1 MIDITLLVGRI
12 LLILLLFLFL
22 FAVMRTGIGLVKG
35 QTRTGE
41 RWTLAVESGPKT
53 LRGVKM
59 PITGPLV
66 VGRSPGSD
74 IVINADFVS
83 GRHARFALFS
93 DTLVVEDLGSTNGTL
108 VNGKRITAPVTLEQG
123 SLVSIGDV
131 SMRIGLEST
140 SPFHHKLQNTHNS
153 PGM

>member
-35 QTRTGE
+35 QNRKGE
-41 RWTLAVESGPKT
+41 RWTIAVERGPRE

-59 PITGPLV
+59 PVTGPLI

-74 IVINADFVS
+74 IVINADYVS
-83 GRHARFALFS
+83 GRHVRFALFS
-93 DTLVVEDLGSTNGTL
+93 DALVIEDLGSTNGTL
-108 VNGKRITAPVTLEQG
+108 VDGKRIVAPTTLEPG
-123 SLVSIGDV
+123 SVVGIGDASLRV
-131 SMRIGLEST
+131 GRS
-140 SPFHHKLQNTHNS
+140 
-153 PGM
+153 

>member
-35 QTRTGE
+35 QTRKGE
-41 RWTLAVESGPKT
+41 RWTVAVEQGPRE
-53 LRGVKM
+53 LRGVKL

-74 IVINADFVS
+74 IVINAGYVS
-83 GRHARFALFS
+83 GRHARFGLFS
-93 DTLVVEDLGSTNGTL
+93 DSLVVEDMGSTNGTK
-108 VNGKRITAPVTLEQG
+108 VNGKTITAPTALEMG
-123 SLVSIGDV
+123 SVVSIGDV
-131 SMRIGLEST
+131 TLRIGRS
-140 SPFHHKLQNTHNS
+140 
-153 PGM
+153 

>member
-1 MIDITLLVGRI
+1 MIDITLLIGRT

-35 QTRTGE
+35 QSRTGQ
-41 RWTLAVESGPKT
+41 RWTVAVERGPRE

-74 IVINADFVS
+74 IVINASYVS
-83 GRHARFALFS
+83 GRHARFGLFS

-108 VNGKRITAPVTLEQG
+108 VDGRRIDAPAQLEPG
-123 SLVSIGDV
+123 SLVSIGDATL
-131 SMRIGLEST
+131 RIGRS
-140 SPFHHKLQNTHNS
+140 
-153 PGM
+153 

>member
-1 MIDITLLVGRI
+1 MIDLTLLVGRI

-22 FAVMRTGIGLVKG
+22 FAVMRTGVGLVKG
-35 QTRTGE
+35 QTRKGD
-41 RWTLAVESGPKT
+41 RWTIAVERGPRE

-59 PITGPLV
+59 PLNGPLV

-74 IVINADFVS
+74 IVINADYVS
-83 GRHARFALFS
+83 SRHARFALFS

-108 VNGKRITAPVTLEQG
+108 VDGRRITAPATLEPG

-131 SMRIGLEST
+131 TLRIGRS
-140 SPFHHKLQNTHNS
+140 
-153 PGM
+153 

>member
-1 MIDITLLVGRI
+1 LIDLTLLVGRI

-22 FAVMRTGIGLVKG
+22 FAVMRTGVGLVKG
-35 QTRTGE
+35 QTRKGD
-41 RWTLAVESGPKT
+41 RWTIAVERGPRE

-59 PITGPLV
+59 PLSGPLV

-74 IVINADFVS
+74 IVINADYVS
-83 GRHARFALFS
+83 SRHARFALFS

-108 VNGKRITAPVTLEQG
+108 VDGRRITAPATLEPG

-131 SMRIGLEST
+131 TLRIGRS
-140 SPFHHKLQNTHNS
+140 
-153 PGM
+153 

>member
-35 QTRTGE
+35 QTKKGE
-41 RWTLAVESGPKT
+41 RWTVAVERGPRE

-74 IVINADFVS
+74 IVINAGFVS

-108 VNGKRITAPVTLEQG
+108 VNGQRITAPTSLEPG
-123 SLVSIGDV
+123 STVSIGDV
-131 SMRIGLEST
+131 SLKIGRS
-140 SPFHHKLQNTHNS
+140 
-153 PGM
+153 

>member
-1 MIDITLLVGRI
+1 MIDLTLLVGRI

-35 QTRTGE
+35 QTRKGE
-41 RWTLAVESGPKT
+41 RWTIAVERGPRE
-53 LRGVKM
+53 LRGVKL
-59 PITGPLV
+59 PLSGPLV

-74 IVINADFVS
+74 IVINADYVS

-93 DTLVVEDLGSTNGTL
+93 DTLVVEDMGSTNGTL
-108 VNGKRITAPVTLEQG
+108 VDGKRIAAPTTLEPG

-131 SMRIGLEST
+131 TLRIGRS
-140 SPFHHKLQNTHNS
+140 
-153 PGM
+153 

>member
-22 FAVMRTGIGLVKG
+22 FTVMRTGIGLVKG
-35 QTRTGE
+35 QSRKGE
-41 RWTLAVESGPKT
+41 RWTVAVERGPKS

-59 PITGPLV
+59 PITGPFV

-74 IVINADFVS
+74 IVINADYVS
-83 GRHARFALFS
+83 GRHARFGLFS
-93 DTLVVEDLGSTNGTL
+93 DALVVEDMGSTNGTL
-108 VNGKRITAPVTLEQG
+108 VDGKRIAAPATLEVG

-131 SMRIGLEST
+131 TLRIGRS
-140 SPFHHKLQNTHNS
+140 
-153 PGM
+153 

>member
-1 MIDITLLVGRI
+1 MIDLTLLVGRI

-35 QTRTGE
+35 QSRKGE
-41 RWTLAVESGPKT
+41 RWTVAVERGPRE

-59 PITGPLV
+59 PVTGPLV

-74 IVINADFVS
+74 IVINANYVS

-93 DTLVVEDLGSTNGTL
+93 DALVVEDMGSTNGTL
-108 VNGKRITAPVTLEQG
+108 VNGKQITAPATLEPG

-131 SMRIGLEST
+131 TLRIGRS
-140 SPFHHKLQNTHNS
+140 
-153 PGM
+153 

>member
-22 FAVMRTGIGLVKG
+22 FAVMRSGIGLVKG
-35 QTRTGE
+35 QNRKGE
-41 RWTLAVESGPKT
+41 RWTVAVERGPRE

-74 IVINADFVS
+74 IVINAGYVS

-93 DTLVVEDLGSTNGTL
+93 DTLVVEDMGSTNGTL
-108 VNGKRITAPVTLEQG
+108 VNGKRITAPTTLEAG
-123 SLVSIGDV
+123 STVIIGDV
-131 SMRIGLEST
+131 TLRIGRS
-140 SPFHHKLQNTHNS
+140 
-153 PGM
+153 

>member
-1 MIDITLLVGRI
+1 LIDLTLLVGRI

-35 QTRTGE
+35 QTRKGE
-41 RWTLAVESGPKT
+41 RWTIAVERGPRE
-53 LRGVKM
+53 LRGVKL
-59 PITGPLV
+59 PLSGPLV

-74 IVINADFVS
+74 IVINADYVS

-93 DTLVVEDLGSTNGTL
+93 DTLVVEDMGSTNGTL
-108 VNGKRITAPVTLEQG
+108 VDGKRIAAPTTLEPG

-131 SMRIGLEST
+131 TLRIGRS
-140 SPFHHKLQNTHNS
+140 
-153 PGM
+153 